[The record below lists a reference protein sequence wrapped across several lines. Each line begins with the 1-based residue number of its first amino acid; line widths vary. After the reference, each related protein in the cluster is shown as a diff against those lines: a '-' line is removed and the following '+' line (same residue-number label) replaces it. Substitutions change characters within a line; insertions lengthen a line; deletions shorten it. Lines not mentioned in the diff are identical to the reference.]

1 MSTASATDFIISGN
15 RAIVNGGHTTDF
27 WWEDN
32 GNLLTETTS
41 SGIYT
46 LVVEG
51 CSLTANTD
59 YGFKV
64 KVNENAWNDGT
75 TFPSD
80 EYRVNV
86 PYDGTYTLIY
96 FVDIDNK
103 GIRVI
108 ATPMLRWSLG
118 NSGNGNWNWLYD
130 SSAFFTKKGDFSW
143 TFEVKSDD
151 YTSDFSFRL
160 YSAIFKKSAYPA
172 SQDLVLNYGDVA
184 STSAY
189 FNTAESTNY
198 SWKLTKPSY
207 DFEKVIITAVYN
219 PFATNDGTWK
229 VSADAYISKTVSA
242 TYDYATFGTS
252 VPVDLS
258 GVAAE
263 GVTAYSVTA
272 NATTGKVTK
281 TEKTDVLA
289 ANKGVL
295 LENLT
300 NADITLSLPVSAE
313 AGGNETNDMIAFTG
327 GSEKLSQTSKED
339 NNNYTHYI
347 LANESAGVGFYKV
360 YSEGNSMGTNT
371 AYLKVLTSVDAARS
385 FLWFDESTGINA
397 VEKAKIDGEAYNLAG
412 QRVTNPTKG
421 LYIVNGKKVIKN

>member
-1 MSTASATDFIISGN
+1 MIRYYLIRQATGVSSVLSDSTSRYSGN
-15 RAIVNGGHTTDF
+15 LSNCALAKEQTGRIF
-27 WWEDN
+27 
-32 GNLLTETTS
+32 
-41 SGIYT
+41 
-46 LVVEG
+46 
-51 CSLTANTD
+51 
-59 YGFKV
+59 
-64 KVNENAWNDGT
+64 
-75 TFPSD
+75 
-80 EYRVNV
+80 
-86 PYDGTYTLIY
+86 
-96 FVDIDNK
+96 
-103 GIRVI
+103 
-108 ATPMLRWSLG
+108 TP
-118 NSGNGNWNWLYD
+118 
-130 SSAFFTKKGDFSW
+130 
-143 TFEVKSDD
+143 
-151 YTSDFSFRL
+151 SFR
-160 YSAIFKKSAYPA
+160 A
-172 SQDLVLNYGDVA
+172 
-184 STSAY
+184 
-189 FNTAESTNY
+189 
-198 SWKLTKPSY
+198 
-207 DFEKVIITAVYN
+207 
-219 PFATNDGTWK
+219 
-229 VSADAYISKTVSA
+229 
-242 TYDYATFGTS
+242 
-252 VPVDLS
+252 
-258 GVAAE
+258 
-263 GVTAYSVTA
+263 SVTA